1 VSADGAAEAE
11 ARRRAELLGILCVVV
26 SALALSLKGILAKW
40 AFAEGVSV
48 TTVLALRYGLALPLM
63 VGAALVIAR
72 GPRGL
77 AMAPRDLGLA
87 IVGGLLG
94 YWLAGVL
101 DFTALAMID
110 VSVERVLLFSF
121 PVFVLLLEA
130 LRRRRLPPLRQV
142 VALLIAE
149 AGIVLVMGVDD
160 PELFAA
166 NLEGGLFA
174 IGSAFVFAL
183 YYMVNQHLGP
193 RLGSARMAL
202 GAVLGACLG
211 CGVQFVAVEPLSALI
226 VSGTA
231 LACIA
236 AMALF
241 CSVVPFLLITEGI
254 RRVGASRSALISTVG
269 PVATLGLAALLL
281 GESLTAT
288 QLAGAALVFAA
299 VLALEGRLP
308 ARPWLR
314 RRGPPSPAPGSP

>member
-1 VSADGAAEAE
+1 VTAGAAAAP
-11 ARRRAELLGILCVVV
+11 ARPAGELTGIACVVI

-48 TTVLALRYGLALPLM
+48 TTILALRYGLALPM
-63 VGAALVIAR
+63 MAAATLILAGGV
-72 GPRGL
+72 RGL
-77 AMAPRDLGLA
+77 VMAPRDLGLA
-87 IVGGLLG
+87 VVGGLLG

-121 PVFVLLLEA
+121 PVFVLLLDA
-130 LRRRRLPPLRQV
+130 LRRRRLPPGRQV
-142 VALLIAE
+142 VALLVAE
-149 AGIVLVMGVDD
+149 AGIVLVMGIDD
-160 PELFAA
+160 PALFAA

-193 RLGSARMAL
+193 RLGSGRMAL
-202 GAVLGACLG
+202 GAVLGAVLG
-211 CGVQFVAVEPLSALI
+211 CGVQFLAVEPLSAL
-226 VSGTA
+226 VVTGTA
-231 LACIA
+231 FACVF

-241 CSVVPFLLITEGI
+241 CSVVPLLLITEGI

-281 GESLTAT
+281 GESLSWT
-288 QLAGAALVFAA
+288 QLSGAALVFGSI
-299 VLALEGRLP
+299 LGLEGRLP
-308 ARPWLR
+308 SRSR
-314 RRGPPSPAPGSP
+314 RRAAPDLTR